1 MQRSLIKFGTA
12 GVGLLLATQATVG
25 AAAAQDAATIAKGQA
40 LFMEHGCYGC
50 HTVGKVGTP
59 IAPDLARI
67 GAKRDRAYL
76 STWLRDPSAQRPT
89 AHMPK
94 ITLGAGDAE
103 ALAAYLS
110 TLR

>member
-1 MQRSLIKFGTA
+1 MQRSMCKFGAAVVGLFLAVVTA
-12 GVGLLLATQATVG
+12 GS
-25 AAAAQDAATIAKGQA
+25 AAAQDAATVAKGQK
-40 LFMEHGCYGC
+40 LYMEHGCYGC
-50 HTVGKVGTP
+50 HTMGKAGTP

-67 GAKRDRAYL
+67 GAKRDLAYL
-76 STWLRDPSAQRPT
+76 TTWLRDPSSQRPT

-94 ITLGAGDAE
+94 IQLGAGEAE

>member
-1 MQRSLIKFGTA
+1 MQRSVVKFGTA
-12 GVGLLLATQATVG
+12 AVGLLLATLVTVA
-25 AAAAQDAATIAKGQA
+25 AAAAQDAATIAKGKT

-59 IAPDLARI
+59 IAPDLAWI

-76 STWLRDPSAQRPT
+76 GTWLRDPLSQRPT

-94 ITLGAGDAE
+94 IQLGSGDAD